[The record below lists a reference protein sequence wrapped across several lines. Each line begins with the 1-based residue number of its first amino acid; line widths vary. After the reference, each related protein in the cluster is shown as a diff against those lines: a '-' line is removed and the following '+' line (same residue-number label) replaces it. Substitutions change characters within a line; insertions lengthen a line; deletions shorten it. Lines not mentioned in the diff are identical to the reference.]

1 MKKKA
6 LIYGATGQDG
16 SYMAE
21 LLLKKGYR
29 VLGVMRRLS
38 MFNTE
43 RIEHLYTAYPKDF
56 DIYHDDLNDLQID
69 SPSKSLELI
78 KTTLQN
84 KGFKSGEDIISLN
97 SAAVIYV
104 SDLVNSFEKA
114 FEIAI
119 DVIKSGSG
127 LDKLEELATFSN
139 NFNESA

>member
-1 MKKKA
+1 MKPEVFSTKKFNFKVDSLSKNALSVISRLHKKKFKA
-6 LIYGATGQDG
+6 YIVGGGIRDLIEGLD
-16 SYMAE
+16 
-21 LLLKKGYR
+21 
-29 VLGVMRRLS
+29 
-38 MFNTE
+38 
-43 RIEHLYTAYPKDF
+43 PKDF
-56 DIYHDDLNDLQID
+56 DIYHNDLNDLQID